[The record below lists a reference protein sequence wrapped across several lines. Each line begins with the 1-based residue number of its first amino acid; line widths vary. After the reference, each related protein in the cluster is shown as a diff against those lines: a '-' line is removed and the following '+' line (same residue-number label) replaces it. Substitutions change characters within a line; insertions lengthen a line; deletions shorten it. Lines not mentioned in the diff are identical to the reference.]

1 MNAKPQ
7 QRRAQT
13 ATARFGIQASIAAF
27 FMLFLTTQVTA
38 QDGNFWQPSDTLQK
52 GRLTLVSAV
61 AGAGFTGT
69 MIGLNELW
77 YSNQPRSSFHFF
89 DDNADWLQMD
99 KAGHA
104 ATGYQLS
111 RLGFEATRW
120 TGVEDR
126 RAMMAGAGFAMLFL
140 TGIEV
145 LDGFSTEWGFSL
157 GDFGANVAGGALF
170 VGQQLGWEE
179 QRVALKFSFSPSGLA
194 QYRPETLGS
203 NDLERAIKDYNG
215 QTYWLSV
222 NPGSFRPGGAK
233 LLPWLNVALGYSGFG
248 MLGGAANP
256 DFNNAGDALPE
267 MERYR
272 RYFLSFDV
280 DLTRIS
286 TKSKFLRTVF
296 STFGF
301 VKIPAPAVEFSRG
314 DLYWHWIV
322 F

>member
-1 MNAKPQ
+1 MNANPQ
-7 QRRAQT
+7 QCLAEFVFRRFAFR
-13 ATARFGIQASIAAF
+13 ALIAAIALF
-27 FMLFLTTQVTA
+27 FGMGSAWA
-38 QDGNFWQPSDTLQK
+38 QSDFWQPSDTLHK
-52 GRLTLVSAV
+52 GRLTLVAAT
-61 AGAGFTGT
+61 AGAGFAGT

-99 KAGHA
+99 KSGHA

-126 RAMMAGAGFAMLFL
+126 KAMWAGTGFAMLFL
-140 TGIEV
+140 SGIEV
-145 LDGFSTEWGFSL
+145 LDGFSAEWGFSF

-170 VGQQLGWEE
+170 LGQQLGWEE
-179 QRVALKFSFSPSGLA
+179 QRMALKFSYSPSGLA
-194 QYRPETLGS
+194 HHRPETLGS
-203 NDLERAIKDYNG
+203 SDLERVIKDYNG

-222 NPGSFRPGGAK
+222 NPGSFRPKSARI
-233 LLPWLNVALGYSGFG
+233 LPWLNVALGYSGFG

-256 DFNNAGDALPE
+256 DFNAAGDALPR

-280 DLTRIS
+280 DLTRIPTNS
-286 TKSKFLRTVF
+286 GFLRTIF

-301 VKIPAPAVEFSRG
+301 VKIPAPAVEYSRG
-314 DLYWHWIV
+314 DLHWHWLV